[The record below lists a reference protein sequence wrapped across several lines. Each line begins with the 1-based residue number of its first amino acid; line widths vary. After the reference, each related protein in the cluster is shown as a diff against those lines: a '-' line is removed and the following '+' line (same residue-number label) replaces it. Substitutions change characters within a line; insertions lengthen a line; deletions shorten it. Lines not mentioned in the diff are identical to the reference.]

1 MIKRIGVSATAGL
14 LLGLGTV
21 GLWST
26 LKSNNEEQVARIAE
40 AESYAARSQLVR
52 NIDTM
57 LSAMQNIRAYWSA
70 FGHLPKEQWASDA
83 GLELDHFQGIEMIVW
98 DDPANEVRYAR
109 TKDNPQFDHVP
120 NDEEWQSYR
129 PLLDR
134 AREVS
139 RNSMLGPFTDDSDAH
154 TVEIIVSGGL
164 SRSSSGVLI
173 ALVDI
178 EAMLGAFLTDES
190 PGFAVQV
197 ETGDVLVYQRG
208 EAAAN
213 APESWTR
220 TGLLRSSFGSI
231 WRVVHKPTE
240 EMVSFFDS
248 PAIDL
253 TLLLGLIISVLMGTL
268 IFENGRARS
277 RAEAAEVAE
286 AMVSELN
293 RDLEKQVLDRTDEL
307 AQRSADLQMLTDSVA
322 HDLRNPLN
330 SIYVNVQLLEAGHG
344 DKLDDDGIAVLR
356 RLAPN
361 VHQMTEVLDRLLNL
375 SQIANST
382 FEREAIDM
390 RELAI
395 SIFEDLRAGE
405 LEAPVRFETGD
416 MPDAYADKTLVQI
429 LLVNLLGNALK
440 YTRRCEDPT
449 IVVGAMT
456 HCGETVYFV
465 KDNGVGFAAKLADS
479 IFAAFVRLDKD
490 KNEGAGLGLTL
501 ARKVVSRHGGRIWA
515 ESGSGRGAT
524 FYFTLNST

>member
-1 MIKRIGVSATAGL
+1 
-14 LLGLGTV
+14 
-21 GLWST
+21 
-26 LKSNNEEQVARIAE
+26 
-40 AESYAARSQLVR
+40 
-52 NIDTM
+52 
-57 LSAMQNIRAYWSA
+57 
-70 FGHLPKEQWASDA
+70 
-83 GLELDHFQGIEMIVW
+83 
-98 DDPANEVRYAR
+98 
-109 TKDNPQFDHVP
+109 
-120 NDEEWQSYR
+120 
-129 PLLDR
+129 
-134 AREVS
+134 
-139 RNSMLGPFTDDSDAH
+139 
-154 TVEIIVSGGL
+154 
-164 SRSSSGVLI
+164 
-173 ALVDI
+173 
-178 EAMLGAFLTDES
+178 
-190 PGFAVQV
+190 
-197 ETGDVLVYQRG
+197 
-208 EAAAN
+208 
-213 APESWTR
+213 
-220 TGLLRSSFGSI
+220 
-231 WRVVHKPTE
+231 
-240 EMVSFFDS
+240 
-248 PAIDL
+248 
-253 TLLLGLIISVLMGTL
+253 
-268 IFENGRARS
+268 
-277 RAEAAEVAE
+277 
-286 AMVSELN
+286 LN

-307 AQRSADLQMLTDSVA
+307 AQRSADLQMLTESVA